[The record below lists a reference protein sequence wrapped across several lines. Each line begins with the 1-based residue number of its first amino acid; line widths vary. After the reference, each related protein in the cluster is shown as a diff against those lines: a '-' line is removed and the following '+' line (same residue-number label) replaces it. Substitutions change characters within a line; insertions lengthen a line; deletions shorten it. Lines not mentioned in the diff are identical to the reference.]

1 MGILWRILR
10 LLALLGIAAAVSL
23 AATGCSAGDP
33 GGGTTR
39 LTIGYVT
46 TPESPWGI
54 AIQGMADGV
63 SRRTHGAVQIEP
75 LPSYSNANDIQLL
88 GDVQG
93 TAVDMAVVSTAV
105 LDAAGQPSFQA
116 LQMPFLITN
125 YAAEAAVFASS
136 IPADMMR
143 PLRGIGLQGLALLEG
158 GIRRPAS
165 NGPCLI
171 TPQSFQGA
179 PFRAVESSLL
189 VAGVRALGADPT
201 PLPLSDV
208 YLGLRQG
215 TITALEGNLALFY
228 TQKLYEVMDCVA
240 LNVNLW
246 PFPSVAVIND
256 SAMARL
262 TPDQRRVVT
271 EEAAGMTKTAFGV
284 LTDPKSPFLA
294 DLCEQGVAVGI
305 ASAASLAQLK
315 AEEQSVYREFTATEP
330 TGGFT
335 KRIEQIVK
343 SVKPPAPAPVPA
355 QCTVTK

>member
-165 NGPCLI
+165 NGP
-171 TPQSFQGA
+171 
-179 PFRAVESSLL
+179 
-189 VAGVRALGADPT
+189 
-201 PLPLSDV
+201 
-208 YLGLRQG
+208 
-215 TITALEGNLALFY
+215 
-228 TQKLYEVMDCVA
+228 
-240 LNVNLW
+240 
-246 PFPSVAVIND
+246 
-256 SAMARL
+256 
-262 TPDQRRVVT
+262 
-271 EEAAGMTKTAFGV
+271 
-284 LTDPKSPFLA
+284 
-294 DLCEQGVAVGI
+294 
-305 ASAASLAQLK
+305 
-315 AEEQSVYREFTATEP
+315 
-330 TGGFT
+330 
-335 KRIEQIVK
+335 
-343 SVKPPAPAPVPA
+343 
-355 QCTVTK
+355 